1 MTFQPTAGEPLAI
14 SPQATRVMQQAAAKR
29 KPTGKRTRS
38 TGKAKPALTFNEQVH
53 RKIVRDHLLSGY
65 NPLLSDPE
73 VVEEL
78 VQADPAVKRAVDRWF
93 DSHYGR

>member
-1 MTFQPTAGEPLAI
+1 MTFEPAPGYPVRI
-14 SPQATRVMQQAAAKR
+14 SEQAQRVMQQAAAKR
-29 KPTGKRTRS
+29 KPTTRTTR
-38 TGKAKPALTFNEQVH
+38 GKAKPALTFDEQVH

-78 VQADPAVKRAVDRWF
+78 CKADPAVKRAVDAWF
-93 DSHYGR
+93 DSRRYR